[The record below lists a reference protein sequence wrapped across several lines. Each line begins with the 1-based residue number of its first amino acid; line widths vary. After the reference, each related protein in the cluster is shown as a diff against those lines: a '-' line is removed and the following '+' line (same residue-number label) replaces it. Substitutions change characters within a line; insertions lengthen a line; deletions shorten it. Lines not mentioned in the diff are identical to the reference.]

1 MFMLTRYT
9 MVLSLGL
16 LHVSYTL
23 VCSINAIGVWLQC
36 VMTAQRKSCPFPT
49 HHPSLKESVLFALK
63 LFQLAA

>member
-9 MVLSLGL
+9 MVLSLGMS
-16 LHVSYTL
+16 HVCIL
-23 VCSINAIGVWLQC
+23 VCSINAIGVWLKC